1 MVTKRFHVHLVSD
14 ATGETLESVAK
25 ACLAQYEGIEIV
37 KHFWPMVRSERQL
50 DRVIED
56 IIAKPGLVL
65 FTMVNPTMRDRL
77 QTRCRTLSLPAIAVL
92 DPVLAALNQFF
103 GEQAKATPGKQHAMD
118 AAYFRRIDAVHY
130 TMAHDDG
137 QLMDE
142 LDDADILLLGVS
154 RTSKTPTS
162 MYLANRG
169 YKTGNIPLVP
179 GVPLP
184 ESVFALKKPLIVG
197 LTANPDRLIQVRRNR
212 LRSLNQTDDS
222 DYVRSDSVEHEL
234 QAARR
239 LFSQHGV
246 PVIDV
251 TRRSIE
257 EAAAA
262 IINLYNERHGFH
274 DAQ

>member
-1 MVTKRFHVHLVSD
+1 MTKRFHVHLLSD

-65 FTMVNPTMRDRL
+65 FTMVSPAMRDRL
-77 QTRCRTLSLPAIAVL
+77 QTRCLSLGLPAISVL
-92 DPVLAALNQFF
+92 DPILEALSQFF
-103 GEQAKATPGKQHAMD
+103 GERAKAMPGKQHIMD

-137 QLMDE
+137 QMIDD

-162 MYLANRG
+162 IYLANRG
-169 YKTGNIPLVP
+169 YKTANIPLVP
-179 GVPLP
+179 SVPLP
-184 ESVFALKKPLIVG
+184 AHVLRLARPLIVG
-197 LTANPDRLIQVRRNR
+197 LTANPERLIQVRRNR
-212 LRSLNQTDDS
+212 LRSLGQADDS
-222 DYVRSDSVEHEL
+222 DYVRADSVEQEL
-234 QAARR
+234 QTARR
-239 LFSQHGV
+239 LFSQHGW

-262 IINLYNERHGFH
+262 IINLYNERHGEA
-274 DAQ
+274 DER